1 VSKLKLAAAI
11 LALFVVIGAG
21 IFLLRAAQPNIVLAP
36 EEIFTLGPLT
46 VVNTLITA
54 VVITVFLTLISYFA
68 TRDMKLIPSGLQN
81 VVEAAV
87 EAYYNIV
94 RGVAGDTKARIFI
107 PLAGTIFIFIAF
119 SNGAGLLPIFG
130 AVGKFESAE
139 HVLEHEIDIEDE
151 GDTELVEA
159 SGGFK
164 LIGID
169 PNTIEVEWLPESA
182 TFDGP
187 DGEEHTVTFAE
198 SADAHD
204 KAHTI
209 TEGLEEAGFDPEQYG
224 HLLPLFRSVNT
235 DLTVPLSMAIVAFIF
250 IEYMGFRALGVGY
263 MRKFIN
269 FSGKGIVE
277 KLINAFVGL
286 LEAFGEI
293 IRIVSLTFRLFGNT
307 LAGEVLLIMVVFLA
321 PLLVVQV
328 FYGLELMFALI
339 QAFIFSILTV
349 VFASIAMESHDVH
362 GEEHGDSEHH

>member
-235 DLTVPLSMAIVAFIF
+235 DLTVPLSMPSSPSSSLSTWASAHSAWATCASSSTSAAKASSRSSSTPSSAFSRPSVKSF
-250 IEYMGFRALGVGY
+250 VSSASR
-263 MRKFIN
+263 
-269 FSGKGIVE
+269 SGSS
-277 KLINAFVGL
+277 A
-286 LEAFGEI
+286 
-293 IRIVSLTFRLFGNT
+293 T
-307 LAGEVLLIMVVFLA
+307 
-321 PLLVVQV
+321 PW
-328 FYGLELMFALI
+328 
-339 QAFIFSILTV
+339 QARSC
-349 VFASIAMESHDVH
+349 
-362 GEEHGDSEHH
+362 